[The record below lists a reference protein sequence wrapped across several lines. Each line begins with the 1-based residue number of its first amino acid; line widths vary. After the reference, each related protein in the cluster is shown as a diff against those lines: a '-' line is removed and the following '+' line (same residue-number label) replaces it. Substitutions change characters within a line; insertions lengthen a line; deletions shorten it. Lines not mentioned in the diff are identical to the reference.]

1 MEGTMKLFSAKSVVA
16 AGLTCA
22 LAIGSMGC
30 SFSSSSETSTTVSD
44 GETTTT
50 TTTKT
55 EDGESTTTTM
65 TTTGDSEAAPDDI
78 AELTAYTLSA
88 FGIRYELPE
97 GFKFTNVNE
106 NLDLDAGDSASAFA
120 ADGGEN
126 GSVQAQ
132 VKTADAELDVFSD
145 EFQNEKVEEAQA
157 QGSELGLEG
166 ATVEQKTFAIGDNN
180 FPVICLSGTKD
191 GATFVKHTMY
201 IVLNMDE
208 SGKAL
213 FELEATADSEEKV
226 ETIVKGFQLV

>member
-1 MEGTMKLFSAKSVVA
+1 MFSAKSVVA

-55 EDGESTTTTM
+55 EDGESATTTM
-65 TTTGDSEAAPDDI
+65 TTTGDADAAPEDI
-78 AELTAYTLSA
+78 ADLTAYNLSA

-106 NLDLDAGDSASAFA
+106 NLDLDANDAVSAFA

-132 VKTADAELDVFSD
+132 LESADAEIDVFSD
-145 EFQNEKVEEAQA
+145 AFQDEKVEEAQA
-157 QGSELGLEG
+157 QGTELGLEG
-166 ATVEQKTFAIGDNN
+166 GTVEQKTFSIGDNN

-191 GATFVKHTMY
+191 GAPFVRHTMY
-201 IVLNMDE
+201 VVLNMDE

-226 ETIVKGFQLV
+226 ETIVKGFTLV